1 MIKALSNSFLP
12 ILKWTSVAAA
22 SAAVVISIQANAID
36 RGDVGQD
43 GLLQTAN
50 LSEINDNSTTG
61 SVEGIKAQPA
71 FDVAQDDVKAIKA
84 SKVEALKTPWT
95 PASGFADLIEGVS
108 PAVVHVATAGFIR
121 NRSFGGRGNQE
132 FQDFEGMSP
141 RQREF
146 LRRFGIPIPRQ
157 QSPQE
162 DVQEE
167 DDAEKQTQPL
177 GIGSGFLISAD
188 GYVVTNH
195 HVIDRADE
203 IVVTLTDGTEYKAT
217 IKGSD
222 PKTDLALL
230 KLIDA
235 KDLPYV
241 PWGNDRDSRV
251 GDWVLAIGNPF
262 GLGGSASTGIISAI
276 GRDINAGPYDDFIQV
291 DAAIN
296 RGNSGGPLFNMNGE
310 VIGIN
315 SMIFSPS
322 GGSVGIG
329 FSIPASLA
337 KGVITQLQ
345 KSGEVQRGWIG
356 VSIGQVTEEL
366 ASVFKRSNEEGALI
380 SQVLEDS
387 PAQKAGIKAGD
398 IVLKFNGDGIKEVR
412 DLPKAVAQ
420 AEVGAKHS
428 LEVWRKGKKIKINIV
443 TEAYPSD
450 DIASET
456 PKEDEP
462 VAKVEKDEDLG
473 AEFASLNDANRR
485 QFRIAEDVK
494 GVLVVS
500 VERRGLAEKNGLRP
514 GDVIVQFGVSN
525 EVSNSEQI
533 TKAYKAAK
541 KAGDESIAVLIN
553 RRNGPG
559 FLGFKLK

>member
-1 MIKALSNSFLP
+1 MTNALSNSFSP
-12 ILKWTSVAAA
+12 ILKWTSVAAL
-22 SAAVVISIQANAID
+22 SAAIVISIQASANGRGADTMPVEPALMTQHEKFKAVNASQ
-36 RGDVGQD
+36 VTP
-43 GLLQTAN
+43 LT
-50 LSEINDNSTTG
+50 
-61 SVEGIKAQPA
+61 
-71 FDVAQDDVKAIKA
+71 
-84 SKVEALKTPWT
+84 TPWT

-108 PAVVHVATAGFIR
+108 PAVVHVATAGFIQ
-121 NRSFGGRGNQE
+121 NRSFSRQGRPDYQGI
-132 FQDFEGMSP
+132 SP

-146 LRRFGIPIPRQ
+146 LRRFGIPVPRQ
-157 QSPQE
+157 
-162 DVQEE
+162 
-167 DDAEKQTQPL
+167 DDGERNDDMHSETDKKTKPL
-177 GIGSGFLISAD
+177 GIGSGFIISAD

-195 HVIDRADE
+195 HVVDRADE
-203 IVVTLTDGTEYKAT
+203 IVVTLADGTEYQAV

-230 KLIDA
+230 KLNDA
-235 KDLPYV
+235 KGLPYV

-315 SMIFSPS
+315 SMIYSPS

-337 KGVITQLQ
+337 KGVISQLQ
-345 KSGEVQRGWIG
+345 NSGEVQRGWIG
-356 VSIGQVTEEL
+356 VTIGEVTEEL
-366 ASVFKRSNEEGALI
+366 ASVFKRKNEQGALI
-380 SQVLEDS
+380 SQVLENS

-398 IVLKFNGDGIKEVR
+398 IVLKFNGESIKEVR

-420 AEVGAKHS
+420 ADIGQDHTV
-428 LEVWRKGKKIKINIV
+428 EVWRKGKKMKIKIV
-443 TEAYPSD
+443 TEPYPSD
-450 DIASET
+450 SVAST
-456 PKEDEP
+456 SPDQDKP
-462 VAKVEKDEDLG
+462 VAKVEKDADLG
-473 AEFASLNDANRR
+473 AEFAKLDTTNREKYK
-485 QFRIAEDVK
+485 ISEKVN

-500 VERRGLAEKNGLRP
+500 VERKSLAEKNGLRP
-514 GDVIVQFGVSN
+514 GDVIVQFGISNDVSKP
-525 EVSNSEQI
+525 EHI
-533 TKAYKAAK
+533 TKAYKQAK
-541 KAGDESIAVLIN
+541 KAGDDSIAVLIN
-553 RRNGPG
+553 RRNGAG